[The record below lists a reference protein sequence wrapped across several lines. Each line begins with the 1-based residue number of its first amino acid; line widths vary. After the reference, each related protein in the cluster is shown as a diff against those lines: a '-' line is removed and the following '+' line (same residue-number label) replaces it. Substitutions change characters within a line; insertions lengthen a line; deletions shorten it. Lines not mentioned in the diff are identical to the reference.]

1 MIVLDTDILSCFAK
15 IRRFDLL
22 EKLFKAQFY
31 IPPKVYEEILRA
43 KEKGYDFV
51 DYIIQLIDDRK
62 IKIATLNEIDV
73 DIVKELS
80 KERRLGFGEME
91 AIALAKN
98 RGWILLSNDKV
109 VEKVAGK
116 IGINVFNLED
126 LLSAMIDSG
135 IIKNKIEL
143 KDIIEEIE
151 TKDRIVI
158 RNKSYL
164 FNKFE
169 E

>member
-15 IRRFDLL
+15 IRRFNLL

-31 IPPKVYEEILRA
+31 IPSRVYEEILRA

-51 DYIIQLIDDRK
+51 GYIIQLIDDRK

-91 AIALAKN
+91 AMALAKN
-98 RGWILLSNDKV
+98 RGWVLLSNDKV

-169 E
+169 

>member
-1 MIVLDTDILSCFAK
+1 MIVLDTGILSCFAK
-15 IRRFDLL
+15 IKRFDLL

-31 IPPKVYEEILRA
+31 IPPRVYEEILRA

-62 IKIATLNEIDV
+62 IRIATLNEIDV

-91 AIALAKN
+91 AMALAKN
-98 RGWILLSNDKV
+98 RGWVLLSNDKV
-109 VEKVAGK
+109 VENVAGK

-143 KDIIEEIE
+143 KDIIEEVG

>member
-91 AIALAKN
+91 AMALAKN